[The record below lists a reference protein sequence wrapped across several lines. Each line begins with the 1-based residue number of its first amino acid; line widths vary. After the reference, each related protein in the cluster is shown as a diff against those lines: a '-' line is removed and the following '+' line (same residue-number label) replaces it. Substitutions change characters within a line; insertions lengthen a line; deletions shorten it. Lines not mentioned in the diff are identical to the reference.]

1 MRKNLTAQ
9 ASPSAAAWSTVRG
22 PHKALMTNWPGKVDQ
37 DAIFAS
43 SRHTEPREL
52 VPAGYFGLEE

>member
-1 MRKNLTAQ
+1 MRKSLTALT
-9 ASPSAAAWSTVRG
+9 SPSAAAWSTVHGLR
-22 PHKALMTNWPGKVDQ
+22 KALMTSWPGKVDQ

-43 SRHTEPREL
+43 SRRTEPREL